1 MSSQKEQKKQKAS
14 ALTSKHNT
22 EGVFSKEK
30 EKMSKAEKEPA
41 GKMQK
46 RTFSEVSEA
55 SMEEL
60 SFIHQQLTSLQEEMK
75 ETKDGIKNLMTKDD
89 IQSFISKTVKSVIQE
104 METKLILLVEKQVEE
119 QLKEKTT
126 ELNNRLDYMV
136 YENSEIKDKLD
147 KMEKELQKEREN
159 TQYAIEKSNYNEQYS
174 RKNNTKILGVR
185 NMADETE
192 DKLTEVVINMVKE
205 KANVDLDP
213 ADIVAIHRI
222 PSKHEPKPVLIKLR
236 NTTVKTCLMRQRK
249 VMKQQGNKLVD
260 DVTRR
265 NTELINRLLSHEKI
279 ESAWF
284 FNGVI
289 YGKTSDG
296 RKHKFDLFSNIN
308 EVLKAKK

>member
-1 MSSQKEQKKQKAS
+1 
-14 ALTSKHNT
+14 
-22 EGVFSKEK
+22 
-30 EKMSKAEKEPA
+30 
-41 GKMQK
+41 MQK

-119 QLKEKTT
+119 QLKEKTI

-174 RKNNTKILGVR
+174 RKNNKDFG
-185 NMADETE
+185 
-192 DKLTEVVINMVKE
+192 
-205 KANVDLDP
+205 
-213 ADIVAIHRI
+213 
-222 PSKHEPKPVLIKLR
+222 SKKY
-236 NTTVKTCLMRQRK
+236 
-249 VMKQQGNKLVD
+249 G
-260 DVTRR
+260 RR
-265 NTELINRLLSHEKI
+265 DR
-279 ESAWF
+279 
-284 FNGVI
+284 G
-289 YGKTSDG
+289 
-296 RKHKFDLFSNIN
+296 
-308 EVLKAKK
+308 